1 MRANLK
7 SLAIA
12 AAFALPAVIVG
23 CRAGYDVDVRNL
35 TDQPVH
41 ARLVTP
47 FGDGADQ
54 TLREI
59 RLGPRNHGSMFVQT
73 DFNQH
78 IALSVDSAANTLGY
92 PATLDLSRGKTIVNV
107 SRVGEAAKGPL
118 RLQQVPRP

>member
-7 SLAIA
+7 LLAVA

-35 TDQPVH
+35 TDQPVQ

-59 RLGPRNHGSMFVQT
+59 RLGPGNRGSMFAQT
-73 DFNQH
+73 DSNQH
-78 IALSVDSAANTLGY
+78 VALSVDFAGNIGY
-92 PATLDLSRGKTIVNV
+92 PATIDLSHGKTVVNV
-107 SRVGEAAKGPL
+107 TRVDEGAKGRL
-118 RLQQVPRP
+118 RLEEIPRP